1 MSPFMKET
9 LTGLLCI
16 ALLVAWVIIH
26 VTHDLNNWNNKWK

>member
-16 ALLVAWVIIH
+16 ALLVVWVVVHVIH
-26 VTHDLNNWNNKWK
+26 EINNYNDKWK